1 MTPSQKAERF
11 LALHHGPAP
20 LVLPN
25 AWDAASARVLE
36 DLGFPAIATTSA
48 GVAFS
53 LGHPDGQRISRDEML
68 AAVSRI
74 VAAVRVPVS
83 ADIEAGYG
91 ETPEA
96 LADTIRAVLAAGAIG
111 VNLEDAMADIRL
123 QEERIQAAREA
134 ARAAGIPLVL
144 NARTDVY
151 LRPGG
156 DEKARFDDA
165 VQRLNAYLLAGADC
179 AYPIGARGAPLISAL
194 VGAIQGP
201 VNILAGPGAPSIG
214 ELQSLGVARVSFG
227 SGLARAAMGLTRR
240 IARELLHSGAY
251 TSFPEDTIP
260 SAEANHLFV
269 RTEG

>member
-25 AWDAASARVLE
+25 AWDAASARVIE

-48 GVAFS
+48 GIAFS
-53 LGHPDGQRISRDEML
+53 LGLPDGQRISRDQMM
-68 AAVSRI
+68 AAIGRI

-96 LADTIRAVLAAGAIG
+96 VAETIRAVLAAGAIG
-111 VNLEDAMADIRL
+111 VNLEDAMVDIQL
-123 QEERIQAAREA
+123 QEDRIRAAREA

-151 LRPGG
+151 LRPAG
-156 DEKARFDDA
+156 DEKARFEDA
-165 VQRLNAYLLAGADC
+165 VRRLNAYLLSGADC
-179 AYPIGARGAPLISAL
+179 AFPIGARGAPLISAL

-201 VNILAGPGAPSIG
+201 VNVLAGPGAPSIS

-227 SGLARAAMGLTRR
+227 SGLTRASMGLTRR
-240 IARELLHSGAY
+240 IARELLHSGDY
-251 TSFPEDTIP
+251 SGFPEDAIP
-260 SAEANHLFV
+260 SAEANRLFE
-269 RTEG
+269 RAAE

>member
-1 MTPSQKAERF
+1 MTQSQKAEQF

-25 AWDAASARVLE
+25 AWDAASARVIE

-48 GVAFS
+48 GIANS
-53 LGHPDGQRISRDEML
+53 LGYPDGKRISRGEML
-68 AAVSRI
+68 AAISRI

-96 LADTIRAVLAAGAIG
+96 VADTIRAVLAAGVIG
-111 VNLEDAMADIRL
+111 VNLEDAMADIHL

-151 LRPGG
+151 LLAGG
-156 DEKARFDDA
+156 DENARFEDA
-165 VQRLNAYLLAGADC
+165 VRRSNAYLLAGADC
-179 AYPIGARGAPLISAL
+179 AYPIGARGAPLIAAL
-194 VGAIQGP
+194 VAAIQGP
-201 VNILAGPGAPSIG
+201 VNVLAGPGAPSIP

-227 SGLARAAMGLTRR
+227 AFLARAAMGLTRR

-251 TSFPEDTIP
+251 SSFPEDTIP
-260 SAEANHLFV
+260 SAEANQLFE
-269 RTEG
+269 RTGG